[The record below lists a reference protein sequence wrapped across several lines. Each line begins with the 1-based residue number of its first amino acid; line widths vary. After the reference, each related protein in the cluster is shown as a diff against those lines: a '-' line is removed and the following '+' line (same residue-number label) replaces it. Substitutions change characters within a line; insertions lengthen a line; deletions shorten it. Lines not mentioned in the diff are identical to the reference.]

1 MKRYAFYSPLP
12 PEDYLKALHHQA
24 AQETEELAQWHG
36 EEIEKGQWKA
46 AWKFEW
52 DGEVITL
59 NCTRSERIEEQG
71 AHFSASLFRLS
82 FFMGKRSSWNTCWG
96 EPFRGRIEPDKR
108 GGSILLG
115 RFHMLPGSILSMI
128 LLLAGISVYLI
139 NRWSDSTSRM
149 MGIIAAAMIAVWSMK
164 TAQKVGENPLSKETL
179 EFLKR
184 NSNQW
189 EIRGRDRR
197 EAKRH

>member
-1 MKRYAFYSPLP
+1 M
-12 PEDYLKALHHQA
+12 
-24 AQETEELAQWHG
+24 
-36 EEIEKGQWKA
+36 
-46 AWKFEW
+46 
-52 DGEVITL
+52 
-59 NCTRSERIEEQG
+59 
-71 AHFSASLFRLS
+71 
-82 FFMGKRSSWNTCWG
+82 
-96 EPFRGRIEPDKR
+96 
-108 GGSILLG
+108 LG